1 MAIAAPMV
9 TRERI
14 LEVLAASSAAAS
26 LAVAASQ
33 IAANARWVAAVKV
46 ATIVGNGSH
55 GLGTAELLS
64 LWPSDHLLAL
74 LDLLTPEA
82 KNRFART
89 TVRRSFAPERH
100 DGASRADSRPLWAA
114 APLDLGWKYLAVA
127 YRI

>member
-14 LEVLAASSAAAS
+14 LQVLAASSAAAS

-46 ATIVGNGSH
+46 AAIVGNGSH

-64 LWPSDHLLAL
+64 LWAFRP
-74 LDLLTPEA
+74 
-82 KNRFART
+82 FARV
-89 TVRRSFAPERH
+89 VRPPYP
-100 DGASRADSRPLWAA
+100 GGKKPLRADDRTPQLRAR
-114 APLDLGWKYLAVA
+114 AP
-127 YRI
+127 